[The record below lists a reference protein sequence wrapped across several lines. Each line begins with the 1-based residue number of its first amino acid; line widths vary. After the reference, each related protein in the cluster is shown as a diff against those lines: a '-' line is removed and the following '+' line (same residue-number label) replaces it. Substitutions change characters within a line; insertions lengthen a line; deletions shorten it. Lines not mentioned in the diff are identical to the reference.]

1 MDQINYG
8 TYIMS
13 AQAGLDRQVSLYTGI
28 TFQKN
33 VTQIKH
39 KIPISKHYVS
49 WGFGD

>member
-8 TYIMS
+8 TYIMP
-13 AQAGLDRQVSLYTGI
+13 AQAGLFVHQDYVPE
-28 TFQKN
+28 K

-39 KIPISKHYVS
+39 KIPISKQYVS